1 MILKKYTGLDVGR
14 ALLLSDVVIAAAA
27 LFVFDITAGLCSL
40 LGLAL
45 KSVLVDSAIESFN
58 RRKAFFVISYDPEHV
73 CDYITIPWAGA
84 PPYGRPRA
92 PIPTQSTT
100 WCSPSSPGAGR
111 ASAPLPEKD

>member
-45 KSVLVDSAIESFN
+45 QVSVGGQ
-58 RRKAFFVISYDPEHV
+58 RH
-73 CDYITIPWAGA
+73 
-84 PPYGRPRA
+84 
-92 PIPTQSTT
+92 
-100 WCSPSSPGAGR
+100 
-111 ASAPLPEKD
+111 